1 MGNIKKIQK
10 VSVGDEVFK
19 QLKQMLIEGTWKPG
33 DKLPSENTL
42 AEMLGVSRITVRQV
56 LHKLNAM
63 GLIETRVGEG
73 SFVRSLN
80 VGESMQ
86 ALIPTLYLNGA
97 AARDVFEFRE
107 LIDVEAARCAAR
119 RATAEDIAELQK
131 VMDQML
137 QYQDRE
143 DLTGFAELDT
153 EFHYLVAKASGNSLM
168 LKTETI
174 LRDVIQETMKEIINR
189 MGMESALL
197 YHQAIIEAIQEKD
210 EEKAAAT
217 MMRHLKNNR
226 NHFALET

>member
-119 RATAEDIAELQK
+119 RATTEDIAELQR

-189 MGMESALL
+189 MGMESALV
-197 YHQAIIEAIQEKD
+197 YHQAIIKAIQEKD

-226 NHFALET
+226 NHFVLET